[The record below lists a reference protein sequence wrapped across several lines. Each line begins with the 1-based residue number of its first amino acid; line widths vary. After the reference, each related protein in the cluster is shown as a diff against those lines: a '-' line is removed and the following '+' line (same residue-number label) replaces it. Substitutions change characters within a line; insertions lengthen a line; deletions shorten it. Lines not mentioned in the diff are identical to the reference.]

1 MCTEVN
7 SLLAKVKLTRECL
20 RFKRNIWDRTFMNF
34 VKNGEFVLEIVAAAR
49 LEQPL
54 VDQTDFSYDLQVAN
68 KLSVHD
74 DLLQQSAI
82 AGIQAEIAKMM
93 RVFNNACVLP
103 NEVLTQFA
111 GRVEAAAGGV
121 TSALLAFQNLIA
133 GAVEEKLVAYE
144 ARVQE
149 RERALAESFSQREQ
163 QMNRMRLGFAE
174 RETREA
180 AFRGSMRVRESHEY
194 ALMDKMRAARSA
206 FIISIGASD

>member
-180 AFRGSMRVRESHEY
+180 AFRGSMRVCESHEY

>member
-1 MCTEVN
+1 MSSTV
-7 SLLAKVKLTRECL
+7 
-20 RFKRNIWDRTFMNF
+20 
-34 VKNGEFVLEIVAAAR
+34 VAAVR
-49 LEQPL
+49 LEEPL

-121 TSALLAFQNLIA
+121 TPALLAFRNLIA

-163 QMNRMRLGFAE
+163 QMNRMRLSFAE

-180 AFRGSMRVRESHEY
+180 AFRGSVRVRESYVY
-194 ALMDKMRAARSA
+194 ALMDKMRAAHSA
-206 FIISIGASD
+206 FIVSIDASD